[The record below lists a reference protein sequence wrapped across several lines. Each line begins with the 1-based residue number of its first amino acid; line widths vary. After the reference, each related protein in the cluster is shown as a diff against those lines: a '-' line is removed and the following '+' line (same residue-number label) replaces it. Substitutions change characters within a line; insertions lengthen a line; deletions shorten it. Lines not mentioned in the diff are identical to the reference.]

1 MKNINLMLIGVL
13 CTTGTAMAQLSP
25 VKSQFFQNPYLINPA
40 MAAKDGA
47 SSVFINYSTM
57 WNEIA
62 GGPVMMAFSGS
73 MPITDKAAIGF
84 NHISDKAGLL
94 KRTQSMGSFAYRILF
109 NNDQSIRFGVSLCW
123 AQNKIDN
130 SLATPNGADDPALL
144 TYNDTRKKQW
154 DGNFGAAYVGKNFEA
169 QFSYLNL
176 NYKRS
181 MNFSTVDYST
191 YYSSIAYKF
200 SLDDNFTIK
209 PLVAYRG
216 VNGFDDQ
223 WDVAAE
229 WGIISKDFNLYTMY
243 HSNKSISGG
252 FGYVYDHKLNIS
264 GFYNSEP
271 SSVRGIT
278 GGIFDLIVGY
288 KF

>member
-1 MKNINLMLIGVL
+1 MKSIMLLATGVV
-13 CTTGTAMAQLSP
+13 CTISTAMAQLSP
-25 VKSQFFQNPYLINPA
+25 MKSQFFQNPYLINPA
-40 MAAKDGA
+40 MAAKDGDR
-47 SSVFINYSTM
+47 SVFINYSTM
-57 WNEIA
+57 WNEIT
-62 GGPVMMAFSGS
+62 GGPVMMGFSAS
-73 MPITDKAAIGF
+73 MPVTAKAAIGI

-94 KRTQSMGSFAYRILF
+94 KRTQSMGSFAYKILF
-109 NNDQSIRFGVSLCW
+109 NDQSIRFGVSLCW
-123 AQNKIDN
+123 AQNKLDN
-130 SLATPNGADDPALL
+130 SLATPNGTNDPAL
-144 TYNDTRKKQW
+144 TNYNDTREKQW
-154 DGNFGAAYVGKNFEA
+154 DGNFGMAYIGKRLEA

-181 MNFSTVDYST
+181 TTFSTVDYST
-191 YYSSIAYKF
+191 HYTSIAYKF
-200 SLDDNFTIK
+200 NLDDNFSLK

-229 WGIISKDFNLYTMY
+229 WGMVKEDFNLYTMY

-252 FGYVYDHKLNIS
+252 FGYVYDHKLSIS